1 MAECQMNGWAKWD
14 GNSESRDV
22 TMWGMIYEAD
32 VLFYQKKKVALCY
45 SFVKG
50 RFTIANV
57 WFLPIGG
64 HYYCQQGLCYQQ
76 TSSLSHS
83 YHHPSRLG
91 ISKRLEIPGKKQFRD
106 KYFGVLIP
114 DCLGS
119 HHISLK
125 PGKVANWDLLEAWVE
140 DIILIAQSCE
150 MALEMVFLTDRA
162 WEALG
167 NLSAISH
174 LKNTKIPKIRCLWDR
189 KQVNTYHISVSKEPR
204 AEETLNSAG
213 RILKDLGT

>member
-1 MAECQMNGWAKWD
+1 MAERQMNGWAKWD

-22 TMWGMIYEAD
+22 TTRGMIYEAD

-45 SFVKG
+45 SFVKS

-57 WFLPIGG
+57 WVLPIGG
-64 HYYCQQGLCYQQ
+64 HYYCQQRLCYQQ

-106 KYFGVLIP
+106 KYFGVPIP
-114 DCLGS
+114 DRLGS

-125 PGKVANWDLLEAWVE
+125 PGKVATNWDLLEA
-140 DIILIAQSCE
+140 IILIAQSCE

-189 KQVNTYHISVSKEPR
+189 KQVNTYHISVSKEPW

-213 RILKDLGT
+213 RILIDLGT